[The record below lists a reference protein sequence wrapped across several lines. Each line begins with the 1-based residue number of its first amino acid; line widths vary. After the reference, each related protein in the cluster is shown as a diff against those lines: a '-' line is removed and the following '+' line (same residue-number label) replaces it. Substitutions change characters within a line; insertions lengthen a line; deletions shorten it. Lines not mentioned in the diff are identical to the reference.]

1 MRHDSD
7 DSKYACEEYLDALVT
22 IELAVAVARREGRPV
37 NTAIR
42 ACWTKLRQRITNGL
56 NRDIFDGL
64 AKQMLPHGA
73 LCMLRRRLDEA

>member
-7 DSKYACEEYLDALVT
+7 DSKYACDEYLDALVT
-22 IELAVAVARREGRPV
+22 IELAVAVARRDGRPV
-37 NTAIR
+37 NAAIR
-42 ACWTKLRQRITNGL
+42 ACWANVRQRITNQL

-64 AKQMLPHGA
+64 SRQMLPHGA